1 MPERPPRPSSRAGH
15 AATGADAGEPVAVPT
30 PATLEDWLQGCLI
43 QDRHWL
49 RTRRADA
56 AREPAGG
63 RARHWQQRLERSRL
77 RLTERRAALP
87 VPAFAGTLPV
97 EEAREEIARTIAAH
111 PVTIICGETGSGKTT
126 QIPKICLT
134 LGRGAA
140 GMIAC
145 TQPRRIAA
153 RSVAQRI
160 AEELDCEIGQQVGWK
175 VRFTDRVSER
185 TCVKVMTDG
194 VLLAEIH
201 EDRFL
206 SAYDTIIIDEAHER
220 SLNIDFLLG
229 YLNQLRHRR
238 PELKIVITSATLEAD
253 RLSRHFGN
261 APVIEVSGR
270 TYPVE
275 VRYRT
280 PRLDEED
287 GEEVA
292 DGRAALLA
300 AIDELA
306 AESHEGDILVF
317 LPGEREIREAHEAL
331 KHHHPPHT
339 EILPL
344 YARLSVQEQDRVFKT
359 GVGRRIVLSTNV
371 AETSLTVPGIR
382 YVVDTGL
389 ARLNRYS
396 VRNKVTQLQVE
407 KISQAAA
414 RQRAGRCGR
423 VAAGICIR
431 LYAEDDHDSRPA
443 YTTPEILRSSLAGV
457 ILRMASLRLGRV
469 EDFPF
474 IDAPAPKMIEDGYLL
489 LQELGAVDAQRA
501 LTPLGQEMARL
512 PVDPR
517 IARMLLAGREYNVL
531 SEVLVIAA
539 ALSIQDPRDRPAE
552 HRQAADERHRQFAH
566 EQSDFLALINL
577 WTFYTQAAERLSQR
591 KLQALCR
598 ENFLSG
604 NRMREWRDVW
614 QQLHALT
621 LEMGIAL
628 NATPALYEPLHR
640 ALLAGLLGQL
650 GFKDPESDDYLGGRQ
665 IRFLIAPGTPLAKA
679 RPRWIMAAELADTT
693 RLYAR
698 HVARIEPEW
707 VEGAAAHLTR
717 RTYFD
722 PVWDRKAAQASIHEQ
737 VTLYG
742 LTIVA
747 KRRVRLGPVDPVQAR
762 QLFIRHALV
771 AGEWECRAPF
781 FKHNQSLVTEVE
793 SLEHKARRQDVLVDE
808 QVLAGFYDGL
818 LPDDAWSGE
827 RFDRWRRIAEASQPR
842 LLFMQR
848 EQLMRHAAEG
858 ITADLFPATLQ
869 VGSHDYPLAYR
880 FEPGHPLDGV
890 TLTLP
895 LMALGQLDDDVLS
908 WLVPGMVRDKVTALL
923 RGLPQRIRRHFVP
936 LPQAVTRF
944 LSMAQPGDGALET
957 CLRRFVDQGGEPWP
971 PELDWTPMPAH
982 LRFNLRLL
990 GEQRE
995 ELGMGRD
1002 VAALR
1007 RQFSVEARAA
1017 LTGAADDRFSRSGL
1031 QTWDMDELPLTVEI
1045 RRGGRVF
1052 NAWPALC
1059 DEGDS
1064 VALQLMEEES
1074 AARATMPGGLVRL
1087 AECELAGIL
1096 RTVVRQLP
1104 EAQAMGLLYAVL
1116 PTADGKPA
1124 AAGSLAPVE
1133 ELRADIVHRGLA
1145 SLLPAD
1151 PWVVRT
1157 RTAWEGWRTDL
1168 QRQLPGMAREVALLV
1183 HAVLREHQGV
1193 RDRLDQ
1199 PWAHHLKPAVAEVR
1213 AQVVELVARGFIR
1226 RLPRERLRE
1235 LPRYLKAAAVR
1246 LQRLPDAWQ
1255 QDGERA
1261 LQVEV
1266 LAKEWRTA
1274 LARLGPRPELEEFRW
1289 LLEELRVS
1297 LFAQELKTPVPVSP
1311 KRLQKRWEEF
1321 RLPPASGKR

>member
-1 MPERPPRPSSRAGH
+1 
-15 AATGADAGEPVAVPT
+15 
-30 PATLEDWLQGCLI
+30 
-43 QDRHWL
+43 
-49 RTRRADA
+49 
-56 AREPAGG
+56 
-63 RARHWQQRLERSRL
+63 
-77 RLTERRAALP
+77 
-87 VPAFAGTLPV
+87 
-97 EEAREEIARTIAAH
+97 
-111 PVTIICGETGSGKTT
+111 
-126 QIPKICLT
+126 
-134 LGRGAA
+134 
-140 GMIAC
+140 MIAC

-160 AEELDCEIGQQVGWK
+160 AEELQCEIGQQVGWK
-175 VRFTDRVSER
+175 IRFTDRVSER
-185 TCVKVMTDG
+185 TCIKVMTDG

-229 YLNQLRHRR
+229 YVAQLQHKR
-238 PELKIVITSATLEAD
+238 PDLKVVITSATLEAD

-275 VRYRT
+275 VRYRA
-280 PRLDEED
+280 PRPDEDDED
-287 GEEVA
+287 VQDA
-292 DGRAALLA
+292 RSALLA

-317 LPGEREIREAHEAL
+317 LPGEREIREAHESL

-344 YARLSVQEQDRVFKT
+344 YARLSVQEQDRVFKLGT
-359 GVGRRIVLSTNV
+359 GRRIVLSTNV

-431 LYAEDDHDSRPA
+431 LYSEEDHDGRTA

-489 LQELGAVDAQRA
+489 LHELGAVDSGRELTA
-501 LTPLGQEMARL
+501 LGREMARL

-517 IARMLLAGREYNVL
+517 IARMLLAGREQL
-531 SEVLVIAA
+531 ALTEVLVVAA

-566 EQSDFLALINL
+566 EHSDFLALLNL

-604 NRMREWRDVW
+604 NRMREWRDVH
-614 QQLHALT
+614 QQLQSLSV
-621 LEMGIAL
+621 EMGMAS
-628 NATPALYEPLHR
+628 NARPATYEQLHR
-640 ALLAGLLGQL
+640 ALLSGLLGQL
-650 GFKDPESDDYLGGRQ
+650 GFKDPESDDYLGGRA
-665 IRFLIAPGTPLAKA
+665 IRFIIAPGTPLHKS
-679 RPRWIMAAELADTT
+679 RPRWIMAADLADTT

-698 HVARIEPEW
+698 HVAKIEPEW
-707 VEGAAAHLTR
+707 VEAAASHLTR

-722 PVWDRKAAQASIHEQ
+722 PSWDRKAAQASIHEQ

-747 KRRVRLGPVDPVQAR
+747 KRRVRLGPVDPLQAR
-762 QLFIRHALV
+762 ELFIRHALV

-781 FKHNQSLVTEVE
+781 FKHNQSLVVEVE
-793 SLEHKARRQDVLVDE
+793 NLEHKARRQDVLVDE
-808 QVLAGFYDGL
+808 GVLASFYDGL
-818 LPDDAWSGE
+818 LPEDAWSGE
-827 RFDRWRRIAEASQPR
+827 RFDRWRREAEKANPR

-858 ITADLFPATLQ
+858 ITADLFPATLR

-880 FEPGHPLDGV
+880 FEPGHPMDGV
-890 TLTLP
+890 TLTVP
-895 LMALGQLDDDVLS
+895 LMALGQLDDAVLS

-944 LSMAQPGDGALET
+944 LSLAQVGDGALEV

-971 PELDWTPMPAH
+971 AELEWTAMPPH

-990 GEQRE
+990 GEEKE

-1002 VAALR
+1002 IAALR
-1007 RQFSVEARAA
+1007 HQFSIEARAA

-1031 QTWDMDELPLTVEI
+1031 QAWDVDELPVSVEI

-1059 DEGDS
+1059 AEGDS
-1064 VALQLMEEES
+1064 VALQLMEEEG

-1087 AECELAGIL
+1087 AECELAVVI
-1096 RTVVRQLP
+1096 RSVVRQLP
-1104 EAQAMGLLYAVL
+1104 DAQAMGLLYAVV
-1116 PTADGKPA
+1116 PTADGKPPV
-1124 AAGSLAPVE
+1124 AGSLAPVE
-1133 ELRADIVHRGLA
+1133 ELRADIVHRAVA

-1151 PWVVRT
+1151 PWAVRT
-1157 RTAWEGWRTDL
+1157 RADWEHWRNAV
-1168 QRQLPGMAREVALLV
+1168 QKGLPAMAREVAVLV
-1183 HAVLREHQGV
+1183 AAVLREHQAV
-1193 RDRLDQ
+1193 RDRLEK

-1213 AQVVELVARGFIR
+1213 AQVTELVARGFIR
-1226 RLPRERLRE
+1226 RLSRERLRE

-1246 LQRLPDAWQ
+1246 LQRLPDGWQ

-1266 LAKEWRTA
+1266 LAKDWRAA
-1274 LARLGPRPELEEFRW
+1274 LARLGPGPELEEFRW

-1321 RLPPASGKR
+1321 RLPPAGGARRA